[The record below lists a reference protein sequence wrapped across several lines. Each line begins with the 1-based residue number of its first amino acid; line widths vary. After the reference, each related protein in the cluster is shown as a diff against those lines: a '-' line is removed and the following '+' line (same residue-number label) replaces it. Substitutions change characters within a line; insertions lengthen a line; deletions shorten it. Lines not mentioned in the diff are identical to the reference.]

1 MDGYIFC
8 ICKLDSEARNS
19 NAEEARVQKKR
30 IKGQR
35 TETHRERQLQ
45 GIFMYAMQREGFITL
60 PGFSILFGGFFFFC
74 IKGRAKE
81 LIFVSL
87 NWISVVAKN
96 KGSFQKVGS
105 CSKARSH
112 GI

>member
-8 ICKLDSEARNS
+8 ICNLDSEAGNS

-45 GIFMYAMQREGFITL
+45 GIFMYAMQREGFITF
-60 PGFSILFGGFFFFC
+60 PGFSILFGGFFFFLH
-74 IKGRAKE
+74 KR
-81 LIFVSL
+81 
-87 NWISVVAKN
+87 
-96 KGSFQKVGS
+96 
-105 CSKARSH
+105 
-112 GI
+112 